1 MESKGLG
8 KKHDNFDSLWSQQ
21 LTHLF
26 AFNTSSIYTI
36 QIFMFMSKETY
47 WNNFPIVIDIAKGP
61 QVGVNLLVVF

>member
-1 MESKGLG
+1 MESKGLE

-47 WNNFPIVIDIAKGP
+47 
-61 QVGVNLLVVF
+61 